1 MTIDYR
7 RGRHSVT
14 NLMSHL
20 IFVPKYRRDIFTSES
35 LAAIKES
42 MLVVAESMNFKIIEF
57 NGEADHVHLLVE
69 YPPKLSISTLVNH
82 LKGVSSRIYRQK
94 NFKSPH
100 KEHLWSPSY
109 FAVSVGGAPLEVLMQ
124 YIKDQKSP

>member
-1 MTIDYR
+1 MTTNYR

-20 IFVPKYRRDIFTSES
+20 IFVPKYRRNIFTAES
-35 LAAIKES
+35 LSAVEDS
-42 MLVVAESMNFKIIEF
+42 MRVVAQSMDFEIIEF
-57 NGEADHVHLLVE
+57 NGESDHVHLLIE

-94 NFKSPH
+94 KFESPH

-109 FAVSVGGAPLEVLMQ
+109 FAISVGGAPLEVLKQ
-124 YIKDQKSP
+124 YIQNQKSP